1 MEIKKEKN
9 GTELTLAL
17 AGRLDAA
24 TAPELDACVKQEI
37 AGITALTLD
46 FSSLEYIAS
55 AGLRVL
61 LVAEK
66 LMRKQ
71 GKMTLVHVNPNVRE
85 VLDMTGFLQFL
96 NVEE

>member
-1 MEIKKEKN
+1 
-9 GTELTLAL
+9 
-17 AGRLDAA
+17 
-24 TAPELDACVKQEI
+24 
-37 AGITALTLD
+37 
-46 FSSLEYIAS
+46 
-55 AGLRVL
+55 
-61 LVAEK
+61 VAEK